1 MRLSLSRLLICLFC
15 ALFAS
20 RSVYAEESVS
30 GDHVQVRWLA
40 PEVFDRNRTDM
51 QLALHF
57 AVDPGWHV
65 YWINAGD
72 SGAAPRFTFSS
83 EQLVAGDV
91 TWPYPHRLP
100 VAHLTNLGYE
110 GNTAY
115 IVPVQWRSRDAEQ
128 VVLTAELEWLVCQE
142 ECIPGFGTLTLDR
155 PVGDAEQWNP
165 DDQHLLASFA
175 GQLPMPGAQAPFTI
189 AEAKFQTDAA
199 QLDVTLNTT
208 EKVDIYPL
216 GGNFLTAAAPEVFTE
231 ENGSRFRFN
240 TLPGAAI
247 PAQTGFVV
255 VADGTAWEFAQI
267 PVRQTLPPQAET
279 VGLPW
284 LLLLAFAGGVILNL
298 MPCVFPVLSIKA
310 FRLVQSARS
319 ARVHEGLLYSAGVI
333 TTFALLGGLFLALRS
348 AGVAVGW
355 GFQLQSPAVVLGL
368 ILLFWLMALS
378 FLGVFEF
385 GHRIMRLAGGGGSRS
400 AFMTGVL
407 AVFVAAPCTGPFMGA
422 ALGASVTLPAAAA
435 LGIFLALGAGLAT
448 PFLLLALVPGLARR
462 LPRPGPWMETLR
474 QFLAFPLFASALW
487 LLWVLDQLSGDS
499 AWLTAAIVVL
509 LITFAIWLGQS
520 ARRSLKIA
528 AWTLAIASIAVALP
542 RLQPQTETPVARAGW
557 QAFDANL
564 VERARQQGQAVF
576 IDFTAAWCI
585 TCQVNKK
592 LVLDTAT
599 SDRLFQEHRVL
610 RLRADWTRYDPAITR
625 ALEELGRNSV
635 PVYLFYPAGGGA
647 ARVLPQILTQDTINA
662 LFTD

>member
-1 MRLSLSRLLICLFC
+1 MRLPLARLLIYLIC
-15 ALFAS
+15 ALFAPGF
-20 RSVYAEESVS
+20 VFAEESVS

-40 PEVFDRNRTDM
+40 PEVFDRNHSDT

-57 AVDPGWHV
+57 AVEPGWHV

-72 SGAAPRFTFSS
+72 SGAAPRFTFAS
-83 EQLVAGDV
+83 EQLIASEVG
-91 TWPYPHRLP
+91 WPYPQRLP

-115 IVPVQWRSRDAEQ
+115 IVPVKWRTYDAER
-128 VVLTAELEWLVCQE
+128 VVLTTELEWLVCQE

-155 PVGDAEQWNP
+155 PIGEAEQWNA
-165 DDQHLLASFA
+165 DDQRLLSYFTRR
-175 GQLPMPGAQAPFTI
+175 LPQPGAQAPFTI
-189 AEAKFQTDAA
+189 VNAIFQPDST
-199 QLDVTLNTT
+199 QLDVALDTT
-208 EKVDIYPL
+208 QKVEIYPL
-216 GGNFLTAAAPEVFTE
+216 DGNFLTAAAPTQSVDGDRTIFH
-231 ENGSRFRFN
+231 FN
-240 TLPGAAI
+240 TLPGASA
-247 PAQTGFVV
+247 PDNTGFVA
-255 VADGTAWEFAQI
+255 VAEGAAWEFPNV
-267 PVRQTLPPQAET
+267 PVRLPPPPQSASAN
-279 VGLPW
+279 LLW
-284 LLLLAFAGGVILNL
+284 LLVLAFAGGVVLNL

-310 FRLVQSARS
+310 FSLVQGTRS
-319 ARVHEGLLYSAGVI
+319 ARVHEGLLYSLGVL

-355 GFQLQSPAVVLGL
+355 GFQLQSPAVVLSL
-368 ILLFWLMALS
+368 VLLFWLMALS

-385 GHRIMRLAGGGGSRS
+385 GHRIMSLAGGGGSRS

-422 ALGASVTLPAAAA
+422 ALGASVALPAVAA
-435 LGIFLALGAGLAT
+435 LGIFLALGAGLAI
-448 PFLLLALVPGLARR
+448 PFLLLALVPALAQR
-462 LPRPGPWMETLR
+462 LPRPGPWMEALR

-487 LLWVLDQLSGDS
+487 LLWVLDQLSGDG
-499 AWLTAAIVVL
+499 AWLTAAIVLL
-509 LITFAIWLGQS
+509 LITFAIWVGQS
-520 ARRSLKIA
+520 ARRGWKAA
-528 AWTLAIASIAVALP
+528 AWALAVGSVAITLP
-542 RLQPQTETPVARAGW
+542 RLQPQPNAPVAQTGW
-557 QAFDANL
+557 QAFDAGL
-564 VERARQQGQAVF
+564 VQQARQQGQAVF

-599 SDRLFQEHRVL
+599 SDRLFEDHQVL

-647 ARVLPQILTQDTINA
+647 AQVLPQILTQDTIHA
-662 LFTD
+662 LFDN

>member
-1 MRLSLSRLLICLFC
+1 MRLPLAQLLIRLFC
-15 ALFAS
+15 ALFAPGL
-20 RSVYAEESVS
+20 VFAEERVS

-57 AVDPGWHV
+57 DVEPGWHV
-65 YWINAGD
+65 YWTNAGD
-72 SGAAPRFTFSS
+72 SGAAPRFTFTS
-83 EQLVAGDV
+83 EQLLTGDV
-91 TWPYPHRLP
+91 NWPYPHRLP
-100 VAHLTNLGYE
+100 VAHLTNMGYE
-110 GNTAY
+110 SSTAY
-115 IVPVQWRSRDAEQ
+115 IVPVQWRTPDAER

-155 PVGDAEQWNP
+155 PIGEAEQWNM
-165 DDQHLLASFA
+165 DDQRLLTYFT
-175 GQLPMPGAQAPFTI
+175 GRLPKPGAQAPFTI
-189 AEAKFQTDAA
+189 AEVIFQPASA
-199 QLDVTLNTT
+199 QLDVTLNTNQKL
-208 EKVDIYPL
+208 EIYPL
-216 GGNFLTAAAPEVFTE
+216 DGNFLTAAAPDVFNDGTD
-231 ENGSRFRFN
+231 SRFRFN
-240 TLPGAAI
+240 TLPGAAM

-255 VADGTAWEFAQI
+255 VADGIAWEFPQI
-267 PVRQTLPPQAET
+267 PVRQRPPPQAESA
-279 VGLPW
+279 GLPW
-284 LLLLAFAGGVILNL
+284 LLVLAFAGGIVLNL

-310 FRLVQSARS
+310 FSLVQSARS
-319 ARVHEGLLYSAGVI
+319 ARVREGLLYSTGVI

-385 GHRIMRLAGGGGSRS
+385 GHRIMSLAGGGGSRS
-400 AFMTGVL
+400 AFITGVL

-435 LGIFLALGAGLAT
+435 LGIFLALGIGLAT
-448 PFLLLALVPGLARR
+448 PFLLLTLVPGLARR
-462 LPRPGPWMETLR
+462 LPRPGPWMEKLR

-487 LLWVLDQLSGDS
+487 LLWVLDQLSGDN
-499 AWLTAAIVVL
+499 AWLTAAIVL
-509 LITFAIWLGQS
+509 LSITFALWLGQS
-520 ARRSLKIA
+520 ARRILKAA
-528 AWTLAIASIAVALP
+528 AWALAVGSVVFTLP
-542 RLQPQTETPVARAGW
+542 RLQTQLNAPAAQAGW
-557 QAFDANL
+557 QAFDATL
-564 VERARQQGQAVF
+564 VEQARRQGQAVF

-592 LVLDTAT
+592 LVLDTAV
-599 SDRLFQEHRVL
+599 SDRLFQEHQVL

-625 ALEELGRNSV
+625 ALEDLGRNSV

-647 ARVLPQILTQDTINA
+647 ARVLPQILTQETIRT
-662 LFTD
+662 LFAD